1 MAQQSTLIEDSFDR
15 IQAVVKSVED
25 EVLKV
30 QKQFEDRSTKFGKTA
45 NKRIKGLRKELRK
58 YPAVKQAEELGKD
71 LGKQF
76 QTTSKEVEKRV
87 ESGIDSVLENLQ
99 IASRSEIGKLD
110 KKLNRINRR
119 LAALDKALSGASPRA
134 ATTASNASA
143 NQ

>member
-1 MAQQSTLIEDSFDR
+1 MAQQNTLIEDSFDR
-15 IQAVVKSVED
+15 IQSAVKSVED

-45 NKRIKGLRKELRK
+45 NKRIEGLRKELRK
-58 YPAVKQAEELGKD
+58 YPALKQAEKFGKD

-76 QTTSKEVEKRV
+76 QVTGQEVEKRV
-87 ESGIDSVLENLQ
+87 ESGIDTVLESLQ

-119 LAALDKALSGASPRA
+119 LAALDKAISRTSPGE
-134 ATTASNASA
+134 TMTESSASA